1 MELKLKK
8 LCKYKMVDM
17 YGTVPVITMLASVRL
32 HFLMNRFNML
42 PPALLASKHFA
53 TQLARHS
60 RQALVPAQMLPQ
72 GAPCGQHLATFRT
85 AKRLMGSGMAE
96 LMFDQ
101 TLLCSE
107 GLVANVA
114 DK

>member
-1 MELKLKK
+1 
-8 LCKYKMVDM
+8 M
-17 YGTVPVITMLASVRL
+17 YGTVGIVPVIAMLASVRL

-42 PPALLASKHFA
+42 PPALLASQHFA

-72 GAPCGQHLATFRT
+72 GAPCRQHLATFRT
-85 AKRLMGSGMAE
+85 TKRLMGSGMAE
-96 LMFDQ
+96 LMSDQ
-101 TLLCSE
+101 TFLRSE
-107 GLVANVA
+107 RLVANVA